1 MTSAPYEIFHWL
13 RPWVLSQRVQTKT
26 IKQMKFL
33 SKQTQNRWKFVT
45 AIVSFFCANCDV
57 VFQGGLITC
66 VEMWQGGRG
75 KIFSQ
80 NSVTLFMDGLCA
92 TGYEYP
98 KTAFELKPIRI
109 RISETLLPIFPRFR
123 LLEKVAHY
131 TIVNLLSSE
140 ASFQPSVPWL
150 CLWCNCLSLSMV

>member
-1 MTSAPYEIFHWL
+1 
-13 RPWVLSQRVQTKT
+13 
-26 IKQMKFL
+26 
-33 SKQTQNRWKFVT
+33 
-45 AIVSFFCANCDV
+45 
-57 VFQGGLITC
+57 
-66 VEMWQGGRG
+66 
-75 KIFSQ
+75 
-80 NSVTLFMDGLCA
+80 MDGLCA

-140 ASFQPSVPWL
+140 ASFQPSVP
-150 CLWCNCLSLSMV
+150 